1 MRALEIARAPDTV
14 AAVGGVDRTFHF
26 LQLWTFEVNAV
37 ASRHAIVP
45 SPSVSSHMT
54 VSRERTEVERS
65 VDQTRIRSF
74 TDDLG
79 QTWLVTERPFSEY
92 DRRSGSSLI
101 FSSELAVRRVRDYPS
116 DWYALSDSDLAS
128 LSWRV

>member
-1 MRALEIARAPDTV
+1 MRPLPPAALTERFSACSF
-14 AAVGGVDRTFHF
+14 GHSKSMH
-26 LQLWTFEVNAV
+26 
-37 ASRHAIVP
+37 SRHDTQIVP

-65 VDQTRIRSF
+65 TVQTRIRSF

-79 QTWLVTERPFSEY
+79 LTWLVSERPFSEY

-116 DWYALSDSDLAS
+116 DWFALSDSDLAA

>member
-1 MRALEIARAPDTV
+1 
-14 AAVGGVDRTFHF
+14 
-26 LQLWTFEVNAV
+26 
-37 ASRHAIVP
+37 
-45 SPSVSSHMT
+45 MT

-65 VDQTRIRSF
+65 TEQTRFRSF

-79 QTWLVTERPFSEY
+79 QTWLVSERPFSEY

-101 FSSELAVRRVRDYPS
+101 FSSELAVRRVRDYPKN
-116 DWYALSDSDLAS
+116 WYALSDADLAS

>member
-1 MRALEIARAPDTV
+1 
-14 AAVGGVDRTFHF
+14 
-26 LQLWTFEVNAV
+26 
-37 ASRHAIVP
+37 
-45 SPSVSSHMT
+45 MT
-54 VSRERTEVERS
+54 VSRERTEVQSSEE
-65 VDQTRIRSF
+65 QTRIRSF

-79 QTWLVTERPFSEY
+79 QDWIVSERPFSEY

-116 DWYALSDSDLAS
+116 DWFTLSDADLAA

>member
-1 MRALEIARAPDTV
+1 MV
-14 AAVGGVDRTFHF
+14 NGVDPPSYS
-26 LQLWTFEVNAV
+26 LQLRQLEVNAF
-37 ASRHAIVP
+37 ASRYAIAL

-54 VSRERTEVERS
+54 ASRELTDARRAEEER
-65 VDQTRIRSF
+65 RSRRF

-79 QTWLVTERPFSEY
+79 QTWLVSEQAFSEY
-92 DRRSGSSLI
+92 DRRRGYSLI

-116 DWYALSDSDLAS
+116 DWFTLSESDLAA

>member
-1 MRALEIARAPDTV
+1 
-14 AAVGGVDRTFHF
+14 
-26 LQLWTFEVNAV
+26 
-37 ASRHAIVP
+37 
-45 SPSVSSHMT
+45 MT
-54 VSRERTEVERS
+54 VSRERTEVQSSDE
-65 VDQTRIRSF
+65 QTRIRSF

-79 QTWLVTERPFSEY
+79 QTWLVSERPFSEY

-116 DWYALSDSDLAS
+116 DWFRLSDPDLAA

>member
-1 MRALEIARAPDTV
+1 MNE
-14 AAVGGVDRTFHF
+14 
-26 LQLWTFEVNAV
+26 
-37 ASRHAIVP
+37 
-45 SPSVSSHMT
+45 
-54 VSRERTEVERS
+54 SRERVEAVRS
-65 VDQTRIRSF
+65 HERLPTRTF

-92 DRRSGSSLI
+92 DRRRGSSLI

-116 DWYALSDSDLAS
+116 DWHTLSERALAA